1 MPMSPYVRSLRA
13 RIGNDVLE
21 IPSVSVILF
30 DGRQRVLLVRHV
42 EGDVWTTPGGMV
54 EPCETPAD
62 AAVREMWEETGLF
75 VALTHI
81 IGVFGGTLCASTY
94 SNGDKVAWVST
105 VFGAT
110 SFHGTPTPD
119 GRETLE
125 TRYVS
130 RAEAAQLRCSP
141 HLSHVLDIAFQA
153 GSTAYFDPP
162 TWRPVPA

>member
-13 RIGNDVLE
+13 RVGNDLLE

-42 EGDVWTTPGGMV
+42 EGNVWTTPGGMV

-75 VALTHI
+75 VSLTHI

-105 VFGAT
+105 VFGGT
-110 SFHGTPTPD
+110 SFHGTPTPTA
-119 GRETLE
+119 GR
-125 TRYVS
+125 R
-130 RAEAAQLRCSP
+130 
-141 HLSHVLDIAFQA
+141 
-153 GSTAYFDPP
+153 
-162 TWRPVPA
+162 WKPAT

>member
-30 DGRQRVLLVRHV
+30 DSRQRVLLVRHV
-42 EGDVWTTPGGMV
+42 EGNVWTTPGGMV

-94 SNGDKVAWVST
+94 SNGGKV
-105 VFGAT
+105 
-110 SFHGTPTPD
+110 
-119 GRETLE
+119 
-125 TRYVS
+125 
-130 RAEAAQLRCSP
+130 
-141 HLSHVLDIAFQA
+141 AFQA

>member
-21 IPSVSVILF
+21 IPSVSVIF
-30 DGRQRVLLVRHV
+30 D
-42 EGDVWTTPGGMV
+42 
-54 EPCETPAD
+54 
-62 AAVREMWEETGLF
+62 
-75 VALTHI
+75 
-81 IGVFGGTLCASTY
+81 GTLCASTY

-110 SFHGTPTPD
+110 AFHGTPTPD

-141 HLSHVLDIAFQA
+141 HVSHVLDIGFQA

-162 TWRPVPA
+162 TWRPAPA